1 MRGGV
6 ALAAEVGQRSAV
18 GHFVR
23 YNVFVV
29 VSRFTIAND
38 MISSVREA
46 FKNRPHLVD
55 DAEGFVR
62 MEVMSP
68 ADKPEEVWLTTFW
81 QDEQSFRAW
90 HKSHAYHE
98 SHKGMPKGLK
108 LVPESTEIRY
118 FELFAE

>member
-1 MRGGV
+1 
-6 ALAAEVGQRSAV
+6 
-18 GHFVR
+18 
-23 YNVFVV
+23 VFVV
-29 VSRFTIAND
+29 ISRFTIAND
-38 MISSVREA
+38 MVSSVREA

-55 DAEGFVR
+55 GEPGFVR

-68 ADKPEEVWLTTFW
+68 ADKPEEVGLTTFW
-81 QDEQSFRAW
+81 QDEPSFRVW